1 MDLEKRLEI
10 YKTEYYLQV
19 DLKEK
24 LYARMAIYAVL
35 ITACITA
42 NVTMFDIL
50 IKSSKISLIS
60 TIFLWEILI
69 CILIFILYGFYCVS
83 HIKVDNWIN
92 TNSDMENYRNI
103 IAQHYDQHAKPSLL
117 NFFLSDN
124 RKKYVDEQFLLYLVQ
139 QYSSCSTI
147 IRDNNIYR
155 QRWLSRIMSATYAL
169 LLITAILGILFLINK
184 I

>member
-1 MDLEKRLEI
+1 MDLDKRLEI
-10 YKTEYYLQV
+10 YKAEYYFQV
-19 DLKEK
+19 DFKEK

-42 NVTMFDIL
+42 NVTMFDTL
-50 IKSSKISLIS
+50 IKSTEIYLIFA
-60 TIFLWEILI
+60 IFLWEILA
-69 CILIFILYGFYCVS
+69 CVLIFILYGFYCVS

-103 IAQHYDQHAKPSLL
+103 IALHYDEHTKPSRLKLL
-117 NFFLSDN
+117 LSNN
-124 RKKYVDEQFLLYLVQ
+124 RKKYIDEQFQLYLVE

-147 IRDNNIYR
+147 IRDNNVYR
-155 QRWLSRIMSATYAL
+155 QRWLSRIMSGTYLL
-169 LLITAILGILFLINK
+169 LLITAILGILYLINK